1 MLEEKSLT
9 ERTLKR
15 LRTLARGNHIDP
27 QKIEIIESVEKVYTL
42 TAQIKLNPTFDVKI
56 RKDFGRPRT
65 KNHKL
70 LPSFAALQEEI
81 EKQRES
87 LNQKGDWL
95 ELALKELEK
104 AKGHGWGHHGATLF
118 WDKEKTL
125 LTAHEN
131 CPTCRGSAQSPCPAC
146 QGLGVTHCIYCDGRG
161 QETCPT
167 CNGQGQDPSNPGNRC
182 PQCNGNRFVPC
193 RYCRATGRM
202 PCEQCGGAG
211 HLDCPDCQ
219 GTGFLSQEAQLKK
232 CATISFHLG
241 TTKDLPS
248 GLLRLL
254 QRIGE
259 DNLPRHA
266 DITMAQA
273 NPETETASTV
283 KLVAQIPYA
292 DIKIKIDGTP
302 RMIAVF
308 GQKAYLAGI
317 PAFLDNSLKEARD
330 LLLQAANGK
339 GKIGKALETRVL
351 QDALNLTLRGKIH
364 PNELRRC
371 YPIGLS
377 ATAAKEIMQNMG
389 LALRSQTRKI
399 RLVVAMSFLGA
410 ATLFFAS
417 LFFTSLFAKISA
429 GWAPFTL
436 LSVVF
441 LLPFVTVG
449 LCWFILINTTQWTLE
464 QRFRSAKVGAKQPVG
479 RVGYGTFAGIFVIYI
494 LMLIF
499 SGIL

>member
-1 MLEEKSLT
+1 MPNEMSLT
-9 ERTLKR
+9 EKTLKR
-15 LRTLARGNHIDP
+15 LRTLARGNHIDL

-42 TAQIKLNPTFDVKI
+42 TAQVKLDPTFDVKI
-56 RKDFGRPRT
+56 RKDFGRPKT

-81 EKQRES
+81 KKERES
-87 LNQKGDWL
+87 LDQKSDWL

-131 CPTCRGSAQSPCPAC
+131 CPTCRGSAQSPCPSC
-146 QGLGVTHCIYCDGRG
+146 QGLGATHCIYCDGRG

-182 PQCNGNRFVPC
+182 PQCDGSRFVPC

-211 HLDCPDCQ
+211 HLPCPDCQ

-232 CATISFHLG
+232 CATLSFNLG
-241 TTKDLPS
+241 STKDLPS

-259 DNLPRHA
+259 NNLPRHA
-266 DITMAQA
+266 EITMEQA
-273 NPETETASTV
+273 SAETGKPSTV
-283 KLVAQIPYA
+283 NLTAHIPYA
-292 DIKIKIDGTP
+292 DIKIKINDKP

-308 GQKAYLAGI
+308 GQKAFLAGI
-317 PAFLDNSLKEARD
+317 PAFLDNSLKEARE
-330 LLLQAANGK
+330 LLVNAAKGK
-339 GKIGKALETRVL
+339 GQIGKALEARAL
-351 QDALNLTLRGKIH
+351 QDALNLTLRGKTH

-377 ATAAKEIMQNMG
+377 ADAAREIMQNMG

-399 RLVVAMSFLGA
+399 RFIVATSFLGA
-410 ATLFFAS
+410 TTVFFAS
-417 LFFTSLFAKISA
+417 LFFTSLFAKMSL
-429 GWAPFTL
+429 GWAPFTF
-436 LSVVF
+436 LSVLV
-441 LLPFVTVG
+441 LLPFITVG
-449 LCWFILINTTQWTLE
+449 LCWFILINTTQWALE
-464 QRFRSAKVGAKQPVG
+464 QRFRSAKVGSKQPIG
-479 RVGYGTFAGIFVIYI
+479 RVGYGTFAAIFVIYI
-494 LMLIF
+494 LMLLF
-499 SGIL
+499 AGVL